1 VNEPHESAPDARPG
15 REASAQVRLRLH
27 RGFVFVL
34 LFAAFGAAYLVCPY
48 WRLPSAAA
56 VRIVLAAATL
66 GLGLAWAWLGC
77 GRVEVRLR
85 RGDLVWLLAL
95 GAVLLLVNCRPLTVD
110 IPWRGDED
118 YHIQNVNR
126 VAGFVTARG
135 ELAAVVLAVAA
146 AGVLALAW
154 RQAREVNLAL
164 AVICGAAGVAII
176 VGVSLAAPVVP
187 GIQRHPFV
195 SRLVS
200 AVPVLLARP
209 FVGETMPE
217 MIYRLLPFLAAV
229 LVAWYPTT
237 KLPPAERCVRGLL
250 ALSVGTMP
258 LVLNY
263 TSILYLEM
271 PAVFLML
278 VVCFGAEHL
287 LTCRP
292 GDLRRR
298 PGWYALIL
306 LGFIKETVAPFLGAF
321 VLVRLV
327 MRMRRRGPGVARSTV
342 FRRELGPAFCVL
354 LPLGAYLFYRF
365 AFRVKSGFEP
375 SAANAFTPRLYGIVL
390 RSLWEQCGL
399 ALPAAAGGLLLL
411 AYHRRWAVLAFV
423 CAALTFQ
430 VAFHLAAVDR
440 GYAGYSRFN
449 LLLVPGIVFAAWR
462 LVARLLRGGRAWPLA
477 LLGGCLAANVSMAP
491 INFDG
496 THRTGWG
503 DSAISTTE
511 RYYPYR
517 AAAAYINRHHR
528 PEKVLHAG
536 LVHSYYLR
544 FYLAPEVRYRMLLH
558 KRSHA
563 NESVRLREAIEAA
576 QREGFDMILF
586 QPDTWLLP
594 PIDPGGGFEV
604 ERVFRNAENSLFLL
618 VRRGDG
624 APS

>member
-1 VNEPHESAPDARPG
+1 VSEPRDSASDARRR
-15 REASAQVRLRLH
+15 RETTGPVRLRLH

-34 LFAAFGAAYLVCPY
+34 LFAGFGAAYLVCPY

-56 VRIVLAAATL
+56 GRIVLAVATL
-66 GLGLAWAWLGC
+66 GLGLAWAWVGC

-85 RGDLVWLLAL
+85 RGDLVWFLAL
-95 GAVLLLVNCRPLTVD
+95 AAVLLLINWRPLTVD

-135 ELAAVVLAVAA
+135 GLAALVLTA
-146 AGVLALAW
+146 
-154 RQAREVNLAL
+154 
-164 AVICGAAGVAII
+164 GAAGVFALAWWRARKVGLALVVVCAAAGAAVIA
-176 VGVSLAAPVVP
+176 GVSLAAPVVP

-200 AVPVLLARP
+200 AVPVLVARP
-209 FVGETMPE
+209 FCGERVPE
-217 MIYRLLPFLAAV
+217 IVYRLLPFVAAT
-229 LVAWYPTT
+229 LLAWYPAA
-237 KLPPAERCVRGLL
+237 KLPPAERWVRGLL
-250 ALSVGTMP
+250 ALSVATMP

-263 TSILYLEM
+263 TSILYLEV

-321 VLVRLV
+321 VLARLV
-327 MRMRRRGPGVARSTV
+327 VRMRRRRPGVARSTV
-342 FRRELGPAFCVL
+342 LRRELGPAFCVL
-354 LPLGAYLFYRF
+354 LPLAVYLFYRF

-399 ALPAAAGGLLLL
+399 TLLVAAGGLLLL
-411 AYHRRWAVLAFV
+411 AYRRRWTVMGFV
-423 CAALTFQ
+423 GAALALQ

-449 LLLVPGIVFAAWR
+449 LLLVPEIVFAAWCF
-462 LVARLLRGGRAWPLA
+462 VVWLLRKGRAWTLA
-477 LLGGCLAANVSMAP
+477 LLGMCLAANVSMVP

-503 DSAISTTE
+503 DSAISTSE

-528 PEKVLHAG
+528 REKVLHAG

-563 NESVRLREAIEAA
+563 NESVRWREAIEAA
-576 QREGFDMILF
+576 QREGFDVILF
-586 QPDTWLLP
+586 QADTWLLP
-594 PIDPGGGFEV
+594 PIDPGGGFQV
-604 ERVFRNAENSLFLL
+604 ERVFRNAEHSLFLL
-618 VRRGDG
+618 VRRGEG
-624 APS
+624 PPS